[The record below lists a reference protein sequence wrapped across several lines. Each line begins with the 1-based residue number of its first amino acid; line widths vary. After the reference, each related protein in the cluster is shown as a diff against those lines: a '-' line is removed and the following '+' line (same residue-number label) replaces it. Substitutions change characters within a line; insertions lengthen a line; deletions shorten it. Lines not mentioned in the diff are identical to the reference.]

1 MKKIFIII
9 SIFIS
14 AYSQAAIQ
22 LLDRIAVI
30 VDDGLIMESQVN
42 KGIEEI
48 LERYREQNI
57 PISDESIVRDQ
68 IIESLIIEEL
78 QLQLGNRA
86 GVRISDTELNDTLT
100 RIAKNNQMDLEEF
113 ISFIDSGNGSYEEL
127 RETVRKQMIVQRV
140 QRGRVANEIDIT
152 EKEFDT
158 YLKNDDSLVSLEPEL
173 LVRQILV
180 KTISDAN
187 IAIEQINNGKN
198 FEVLAREISIAGD
211 KDNAGLMEWR
221 KAFNMPKLFSDAIKN
236 MPVGYIS
243 SPLKSGA
250 GYHILKLEQKRG
262 DFVQYEDQ
270 WLSRHILLMPSAIR
284 NTEKTK
290 IELNEI
296 RNKIINGEKFENL
309 AKEFS
314 EDPGSAKAG
323 GDLGWLGKGVL
334 APEFENMMIGT
345 DLGIISDIFETQFGF
360 HFLEVLDKRNHD
372 KTREL
377 IEDEAYQ
384 RLYARKYEEELE
396 NTLRGIRAD
405 AFVEIKKLD

>member
-1 MKKIFIII
+1 MNEFNVKFGIIGIDHRHVYTQAQFLVELGAELVGWYTDGSPTTLEGFTKRFPKAKRFTDSRSLLEDQDIQVILTSAIPSERAKI
-9 SIFIS
+9 SIS
-14 AYSQAAIQ
+14 AMNHGK
-22 LLDRIAVI
+22 DV
-30 VDDGLIMESQVN
+30 M
-42 KGIEEI
+42 
-48 LERYREQNI
+48 
-57 PISDESIVRDQ
+57 SDKPGCLSYH
-68 IIESLIIEEL
+68 
-78 QLQLGNRA
+78 
-86 GVRISDTELNDTLT
+86 
-100 RIAKNNQMDLEEF
+100 DL
-113 ISFIDSGNGSYEEL
+113 EEL

-250 GYHILKLEQKRG
+250 GYHILKLEQKSG

-270 WLSRHILLMPSAIR
+270 
-284 NTEKTK
+284 
-290 IELNEI
+290 
-296 RNKIINGEKFENL
+296 
-309 AKEFS
+309 
-314 EDPGSAKAG
+314 
-323 GDLGWLGKGVL
+323 
-334 APEFENMMIGT
+334 
-345 DLGIISDIFETQFGF
+345 
-360 HFLEVLDKRNHD
+360 
-372 KTREL
+372 
-377 IEDEAYQ
+377 
-384 RLYARKYEEELE
+384 
-396 NTLRGIRAD
+396 
-405 AFVEIKKLD
+405 

>member
-68 IIESLIIEEL
+68 VIESLIIEEL

-86 GVRISDTELNDTLT
+86 GVRISDTELNDTVT

-211 KDNAGLMEWR
+211 KDNGGLMEWR

-236 MPVGYIS
+236 MSVGSIS

-250 GYHILKLEQKRG
+250 GFHILKLEQKRG

>member
-68 IIESLIIEEL
+68 VIESLIIEEL

-86 GVRISDTELNDTLT
+86 GVRISDTELNDTVT

-158 YLKNDDSLVSLEPEL
+158 YLKNDDSLVSL
-173 LVRQILV
+173 
-180 KTISDAN
+180 D
-187 IAIEQINNGKN
+187 
-198 FEVLAREISIAGD
+198 
-211 KDNAGLMEWR
+211 
-221 KAFNMPKLFSDAIKN
+221 
-236 MPVGYIS
+236 S
-243 SPLKSGA
+243 SG
-250 GYHILKLEQKRG
+250 R
-262 DFVQYEDQ
+262 
-270 WLSRHILLMPSAIR
+270 
-284 NTEKTK
+284 T
-290 IELNEI
+290 
-296 RNKIINGEKFENL
+296 
-309 AKEFS
+309 
-314 EDPGSAKAG
+314 
-323 GDLGWLGKGVL
+323 
-334 APEFENMMIGT
+334 
-345 DLGIISDIFETQFGF
+345 
-360 HFLEVLDKRNHD
+360 
-372 KTREL
+372 
-377 IEDEAYQ
+377 
-384 RLYARKYEEELE
+384 
-396 NTLRGIRAD
+396 GIRD
-405 AFVEIKKLD
+405 SRCM